1 MSEYK
6 DFISQ
11 FLFFIISHYKI
22 YKNRFNTLLM
32 TLLQAFIL
40 TFIAQWV
47 DLNKNKKANVYYIKS
62 LTKQ

>member
-11 FLFFIISHYKI
+11 FRFFIISHYKI

>member
-11 FLFFIISHYKI
+11 FLFLSFHIIK

-47 DLNKNKKANVYYIKS
+47 DLNKNKKANVYYINS
-62 LTKQ
+62 PTKQ

>member
-11 FLFFIISHYKI
+11 FRFLIISHYKI

-47 DLNKNKKANVYYIKS
+47 DLNKNKKS
-62 LTKQ
+62 

>member
-11 FLFFIISHYKI
+11 FRFFIISHYKI

-32 TLLQAFIL
+32 TLLQVFIL

>member
-47 DLNKNKKANVYYIKS
+47 DLNKNKKANVYYINS